1 MEFVTNGRFDEDAF
15 AEIRERQL
23 ANLLTQEVIDNEE
36 MWSNYETEE
45 AGVGLDLTEMVLEQ
59 LVAEAVRALC
69 SIEGTRR
76 IVTSTN

>member
-1 MEFVTNGRFDEDAF
+1 MTNGRFDEDAF